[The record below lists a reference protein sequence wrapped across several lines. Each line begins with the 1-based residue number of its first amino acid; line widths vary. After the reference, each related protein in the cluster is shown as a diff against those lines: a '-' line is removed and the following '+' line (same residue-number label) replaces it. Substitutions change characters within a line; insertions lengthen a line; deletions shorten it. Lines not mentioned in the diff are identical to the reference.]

1 MADNVLDSLWES
13 LAVTRNVDLDQTVL
27 DLMAFDLLDVLPDQ
41 LCLLDELILVK
52 FLLVTLCYCT

>member
-52 FLLVTLCYCT
+52 LLLVTLCYCT